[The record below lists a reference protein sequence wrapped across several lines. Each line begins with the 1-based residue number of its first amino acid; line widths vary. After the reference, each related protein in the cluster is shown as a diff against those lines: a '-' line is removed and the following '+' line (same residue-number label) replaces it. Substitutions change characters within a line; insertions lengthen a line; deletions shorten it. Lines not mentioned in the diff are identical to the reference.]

1 MQSSTPLGVYGFR
14 FLDTPGDAFYQLF
27 ALGHEVRSG
36 PSYSWDGLQRS
47 DGPLLLLQYT
57 VSGHGFLENGGRV
70 HRIGPGQAFLVD
82 IPSRHRYY
90 ASPEGEAWEFYFIL
104 LRPYGL
110 ETHWKHITE
119 RTGPAADIPPDSPV
133 AHLLLDAFHAAARGR
148 ITDGY
153 LASSLVYRLVMELLR
168 FSSARRRDKEHW
180 PPAIRTAALRLE
192 ADYARLPGM
201 EEIAKE
207 AGMSASHFTRS
218 FHRAT
223 GYTPRRIPHEDPDR
237 GVLRSAPPLLP
248 ADRGGSQGGRL
259 LRRKLLLPR
268 LPGMGRL
275 LPRRFSFGPGSD
287 GAAACDVRLK

>member
-1 MQSSTPLGVYGFR
+1 MQSSTPQGVYGFR
-14 FLDTPGDAFYQLF
+14 FQDTPGDAFYQLF

-57 VSGHGFLENGGRV
+57 VSGHGFLEAGGRV

-90 ASPEGEAWEFYFIL
+90 ASPEGEPWEFYFIL

-133 AHLLLDAFHAAARGR
+133 VHLLQDAFHAAARGR

-192 ADYARLPGM
+192 ADYASLPGM

-223 GYTPRRIPHEDPDR
+223 GYTPVEYLTKIRIEASFD
-237 GVLRSAPPLLP
+237 
-248 ADRGGSQGGRL
+248 L
-259 LRRKLLLPR
+259 LRRSSLPIEEVAKAVGYSGGSYFSR
-268 LPGMGRL
+268 VFREWVGFSPGDFRSGREVTAL
-275 LPRRFSFGPGSD
+275 QHVTFD
-287 GAAACDVRLK
+287 